1 MITYLIDRSL
11 LLRYSEQLFELG
23 DLEKA
28 YEEKIEAKFRE
39 DGCYFQLT
47 ELEGKDEDDDLSYG
61 MVTLAKA
68 LNIVHYIMYLLY
80 FHTERFSVL
89 LRFTSCL
96 QVQLMVISQSMS
108 WMREKM
114 IVIIRKDV

>member
-39 DGCYFQLT
+39 DGCYF
-47 ELEGKDEDDDLSYG
+47 
-61 MVTLAKA
+61 
-68 LNIVHYIMYLLY
+68 
-80 FHTERFSVL
+80 
-89 LRFTSCL
+89 
-96 QVQLMVISQSMS
+96 
-108 WMREKM
+108 
-114 IVIIRKDV
+114 